1 MKSSAFRLLL
11 GFSLICGSSSAF
23 AQEAPT
29 KTAAPVTTD
38 VTPAELVRSLS
49 NALQLQPHQAQI
61 LRRTLETP
69 KGESLTALQKQFHD
83 SLSPMQLARLE
94 QWEKTAPTGLQ
105 QRFIALAE

>member
-1 MKSSAFRLLL
+1 MKSSVFRLLL
-11 GFSLICGSSSAF
+11 GFSLFCTSYSAF
-23 AQEAPT
+23 AQEAPA
-29 KTAAPVTTD
+29 KTTASATAD
-38 VTPAELVRSLS
+38 VTPADLVRSLS

-61 LRRTLETP
+61 LRRALETP

-83 SLSPMQLARLE
+83 GLSPVQLARLE